1 MWPCGFRRNIS
12 QIVKEHRTADAAY
25 HHIYIEN
32 HRNSAS
38 CDPGTASFADK
49 FRVVCTDHLQSQG
62 RTQGWSDSGTSSCRL
77 DVSAAFS
84 ALQASYQ
91 SGAYAAITG
100 ADLWD
105 TRVETAGAKEREAEE
120 G

>member
-1 MWPCGFRRNIS
+1 ML
-12 QIVKEHRTADAAY
+12 
-25 HHIYIEN
+25 HIIIFILKIIGILLLVILGLILPL
-32 HRNSAS
+32 A
-38 CDPGTASFADK
+38 GK

-62 RTQGWSDSGTSSCRL
+62 RTQGWSDPGTSSCRL

-84 ALQASYQ
+84 ALQASYR
-91 SGAYAAITG
+91 SGTYAAITG